1 MKILTAYQSAV
12 YKKNLIMKIRPVLY
26 LSLLLPCMAMLH
38 FGGTNSAPCTNVQ
51 HFGAK
56 GDGLT
61 DDTDAIHQAFAA
73 ATTCV
78 CFPPGVYLIDPD
90 STPSRRMDIIRSG
103 MTVKGVRGKSV
114 LKIKDNSIADRST
127 SNGIRHE
134 QLLLGNK
141 FTSVDD
147 PTTNVTVQDLIF
159 DCNYRGNQ
167 AEVDKRIN
175 QTAGVFFN
183 VVSGVTVKNCVF
195 LNAPHVGLAFNVSK
209 KVKIKNNYVYDV
221 AQGKGRGG
229 AITTNGCTDTE
240 ISGNLLENVG
250 EGIFC
255 QHFAGNAVLRSVPDS
270 AASIFN
276 NRITTLDVGQVSS
289 INKYISAGTLSKIKP
304 GNLVSYTKAGVARG
318 SSIGILSNNSKA
330 YENTITQ
337 HLAISVQA
345 LSGQGNQPTSNVEVY
360 NNTQTRNA
368 MIPFPN
374 DSGQLIRNVNGA
386 MFIKAISQT
395 LRNVRIYNNT
405 VTVSFN
411 SGLHLI
417 TAQDD
422 DSNTPGILS
431 DITFEKNTFRD
442 VCTDFPDANRGAA
455 VFFQNLNLADP
466 ANKNRFINITIRD
479 NILGYARKTGLSL
492 EPCMSGVKIIRNRF
506 KPGPRAAG
514 NAFVKNKSC
523 LQAINQPGFFTQSQL
538 NCLLEPGGICL
549 GCISN
554 PANCPPDKKCASCD

>member
-1 MKILTAYQSAV
+1 
-12 YKKNLIMKIRPVLY
+12 MKIRPVLY
-26 LSLLLPCMAMLH
+26 VSLLLPCMAMLH

-61 DDTDAIHQAFAA
+61 DDTDAIHRAFAA

-78 CFPPGVYLIDPD
+78 CFPAGIYLIDPD
-90 STPSRRMDIIRSG
+90 STEARRMDIIRAG

-114 LKIKDNSIADRST
+114 LKIKDGSIIART
-127 SNGIRHE
+127 GAIAIQME
-134 QLLLGNK
+134 QQLLGVR
-141 FTSVDD
+141 FEGGTSP
-147 PTTNVTVQDLIF
+147 PTPNVTVQDLIF

-183 VVSGVTVKNCVF
+183 VVSGVKVQNCVF
-195 LNAPHVGLAFNVSK
+195 LNAPHVGLAFNKSK

-255 QHFAGNAVLRSVPDS
+255 QHLAGNAEVRSVPDS
-270 AASIFN
+270 AASIFS

-289 INKYISAGTLSKIKP
+289 IKKYVHANTLAKINP
-304 GNLVSYTKAGVARG
+304 GSLVSYTKAGVARG

-330 YENTITQ
+330 YGNTITQ
-337 HLAISVQA
+337 HLGISVQA

-360 NNTQTRNA
+360 NNTQIRNA

-374 DSGQLIRNVNGA
+374 DSGQLIRNVNA
-386 MFIKAISQT
+386 ALVVQAKSQT
-395 LRNVRIYNNT
+395 VRNVRIYNNT

-411 SGLHLI
+411 SGLQLI
-417 TAQDD
+417 TAQVDD
-422 DSNTPGILS
+422 GNTPGILS
-431 DITFEKNTFRD
+431 NIIFEKNTILD
-442 VCTDFPDANRGAA
+442 ACTDFPDANRGAA
-455 VFFQNLNLADP
+455 VFFLNLNLANP
-466 ANKNRFINITIRD
+466 NNKNKFIDITIHD
-479 NILGYARKTGLSL
+479 NTLGYARKTGLSL

-506 KPGPRAAG
+506 KPGPGATG

-523 LQAINQPGFFTQSQL
+523 LQVINQPGFFTQSQL

-549 GCISN
+549 GCTSN